1 MSIFSFHSLVCGNSV
16 VVGAIDH
23 DEGMALVESP
33 KYPFEKELD
42 AHGAPLDFDTALKLI
57 EQCYS

>member
-1 MSIFSFHSLVCGNSV
+1 MSLFSFHSLVCGNSV

-33 KYPFEKELD
+33 KYPSVLLDVPFGCLD
-42 AHGAPLDFDTALKLI
+42 AEVHWLKTR
-57 EQCYS
+57 